1 MVIEDVLQLGQCEE
15 IGRQSSARTRSL
27 VRSEGESQAKKPS
40 LAAAGARCLITDQTA
55 LRRRKPYL
63 VSRGAKNTR
72 NFGLRKQKTKKSA
85 QAMPTGGEWQ
95 MQGVIARRRT
105 SVDGNRGEEG
115 AVARGERHHRGRPR
129 RARAADFTQARQ
141 AALTRTVETRVGGA
155 SASSRSPLHPQAAT
169 QRHRPEPLTERRPC
183 PITQKQRHRLQ
194 SIPSHVGRQSCRD
207 PSYSHPLRLYAT
219 AARLPADPHQFYD
232 DKEAEKYGSKYALS
246 LLAPLTCASQFAHDR
261 NPDSHVGA
269 RRGAA
274 QSAR

>member
-1 MVIEDVLQLGQCEE
+1 MIEDVLQLGQCEE

-129 RARAADFTQARQ
+129 RARAAADFTQARQ
-141 AALTRTVETRVGGA
+141 AALTRTRPAWEAPLLARARHCTHKPLHSATARSPSQRDGPVRLHRNNDIAYKASLATSEDSHVETRVT
-155 SASSRSPLHPQAAT
+155 RTP
-169 QRHRPEPLTERRPC
+169 
-183 PITQKQRHRLQ
+183 
-194 SIPSHVGRQSCRD
+194 
-207 PSYSHPLRLYAT
+207 
-219 AARLPADPHQFYD
+219 
-232 DKEAEKYGSKYALS
+232 
-246 LLAPLTCASQFAHDR
+246 
-261 NPDSHVGA
+261 
-269 RRGAA
+269 
-274 QSAR
+274 